1 MYKITEQ
8 KSKHLINWV
17 GGKRI
22 LRKVISEM
30 IPNTIGSYI
39 EPFGGGAWVLFY
51 KEKWADNEVYN
62 DLDNRLYNLFNI
74 VKYHPEA
81 LQKELELAICSRS
94 IFNRSLEDA
103 GVTDIQKAAAFFYII
118 TRSYGAKGEHF
129 GYCVKGSTKSTVN
142 LLARIKNISQR
153 LDKVIIENLDFETLI
168 KKYDYENA
176 FFYCDPPYTIGQGYK
191 TTKCEDFEHKRL
203 YDVLS
208 NIKGK
213 FILSYNA
220 DCKIR
225 KLYKDYNITE
235 ISRQNSLNTN
245 NHGTYKEFIIRN
257 F

>member
-51 KEKWADNEVYN
+51 KEKWAENEVYN

-103 GVTDIQKAAAFFYII
+103 GVTDIQKAATFFYMI
-118 TRSYGAKGEHF
+118 TRSYGGRGEHF
-129 GYCVKGSTKSTVN
+129 GYCIKGSIKSSEN
-142 LLARIKNISQR
+142 LLSRIKAISKR
-153 LDKVIIENLDFETLI
+153 LDKVIVENLDFENLI

-176 FFYCDPPYTIGQGYK
+176 LFYCDPPYTVGQGYK
-191 TTKCEDFEHKRL
+191 TVKCEDFEHERL
-203 YDVLS
+203 YNVLK

-213 FILSYNA
+213 FILSYN
-220 DCKIR
+220 DDEKIK
-225 KLYKDYNITE
+225 KLYKDYNITAV
-235 ISRQNSLNTN
+235 SRQNSLNSGN
-245 NHGTYKEFIIRN
+245 IGKYKEVIIKN